1 MPAHQSEFGV
11 IRLGDLTLF
20 DIRGYI
26 SIDSGPAIKD
36 AYDVIDPELAKI
48 ILLRFDEDTY
58 LNSGGLIAIFQILVE
73 AKRNQ
78 QKIAITG
85 LSKHFEKV
93 FRMVGISKLA
103 SIYETEDA
111 VLKGLDLDKGFIRI
125 PPFRGVKTD

>member
-1 MPAHQSEFGV
+1 MPAHQSEFG
-11 IRLGDLTLF
+11 IRRLGDLTLF
-20 DIRGYI
+20 DIRGYV
-26 SIDSGPAIKD
+26 SMDSGPAIKD

-85 LSKHFEKV
+85 LSKHFDKV

-111 VLKGLDLDKGFIRI
+111 VLKGLDLDKGSIHI
-125 PPFRGVKTD
+125 PRFRSIKTD